1 MRARVITFTKL
12 SMIISSLLTK
22 MISFILNTIEDL
34 LRRNRKPSPVLEAML
49 RTTHS
54 SWVQSLQDT
63 NRITDYEY
71 KLWS

>member
-1 MRARVITFTKL
+1 
-12 SMIISSLLTK
+12 MISLL
-22 MISFILNTIEDL
+22 LNLIEDL